1 MYWEVC
7 RTGKLPLRHTVK
19 FAVSGRT
26 PTMGCVSS
34 AEQGH
39 TRGFYG
45 LRNSLSAVCERKWK
59 RNCVKIFAVK
69 LLLRLPN
76 SKGTAFGIV
85 AASLRKTFLL
95 LLFYFPFIYFFIFL
109 FLLFSL
115 YFFLFYFVLF
125 FTLFYLCALKIL
137 TMICEYYIR

>member
-1 MYWEVC
+1 MYWEVR

-39 TRGFYG
+39 TRGFHG
-45 LRNSLSAVCERKWK
+45 LRNSVSAVCERKWK
-59 RNCVKIFAVK
+59 RNSVKIFAVM
-69 LLLRLPN
+69 LLLHLTKAPPL
-76 SKGTAFGIV
+76 
-85 AASLRKTFLL
+85 ASSQLHCGKP
-95 LLFYFPFIYFFIFL
+95 FYFFFFIFHFIFFFVFL
-109 FLLFSL
+109 FF

-137 TMICEYYIR
+137 TMICGYYIR